1 MFPETDQE
9 QPRLARV
16 VRSDK
21 QQRFGTGS
29 NRFSGRMT
37 MKIKAMLLASVLS
50 MPLVVGAALAADTG
64 NLLVTAAKQGRQAD
78 VQSILKSDAKQEIV
92 ATQGGAAV
100 IWAASH
106 NDKGMVDLLLS
117 AGASPKAVNDFGATA
132 LYAAADFQDPAV
144 TKSLL
149 AAGADPNVALMSGE
163 TPLMAAARRGNTA
176 TVHAL
181 LEAGADPN
189 AKEKNGGQTALMWA
203 TAGGYS
209 AVTEELVGHKVDV
222 NARSK
227 TGSTALMFAARGDL
241 ASTRTLLNAGA
252 DPNLVIPDWGGTALT
267 IASTTGQPAIVE
279 ALLDKGADINHRD
292 DNSFTALHAAVRD
305 SDYGAEREQR
315 ARAVATVKV
324 LLAHGANPNARLHQ
338 EKPTVRALDEV
349 EFEGATPI
357 ALAAEVNNLD
367 AIKLLVDA
375 GGDPNIATS
384 HGTTPLML
392 ASGAATDVQRARSIE
407 ERSLALHTARY
418 LVDRGADVN
427 AAGQFG
433 WTALHSATYQG
444 ITDLMEF
451 LISKGAK
458 VDAMD
463 GFRQTPLSISLSV
476 LTKEAGAH
484 RLQIPRRYRPD
495 VAELL
500 LKSGATPL
508 EKSGVNVVLTRSGV
522 AAANE

>member
-1 MFPETDQE
+1 MAVRC
-9 QPRLARV
+9 RL
-16 VRSDK
+16 K
-21 QQRFGTGS
+21 PFKWEK
-29 NRFSGRMT
+29 T
-37 MKIKAMLLASVLS
+37 MNIKAMLLASVLS
-50 MPLVVGAALAADTG
+50 MPLVAGAALAADTG
-64 NLLVTAAKQGRQAD
+64 TSLVTAVKQGRQAD

-92 ATQGGAAV
+92 AAQGGAAL
-100 IWAASH
+100 IWAAAH
-106 NDKGMVDLLLS
+106 NDKAMVDLLLS
-117 AGASPKAVNDFGATA
+117 AGANPKAANDFGATA
-132 LYAAADFQDPAV
+132 LYAAADFSDPAV

-149 AAGADPNVALMSGE
+149 AAGADPNVGLMSGE
-163 TPLMAAARRGNTA
+163 TALMSASRKGNVD
-176 TVHAL
+176 TVRAL
-181 LEAGADPN
+181 LDAGADPN

-209 AVTEELVGHKVDV
+209 AVTEELVRHKADV
-222 NARSK
+222 NALSK
-227 TGSTALMFAARGDL
+227 SGSTALMFAARGDL
-241 ASTRTLLNAGA
+241 GSVRALLAGGA
-252 DPNLVIPDWGGTALT
+252 DPNLEIPDWKGTALT
-267 IASTTGQPAIVE
+267 IASTMGQPEIIE
-279 ALLDKGADINHRD
+279 ALLAKGADINHRD
-292 DNSFTALHAAVRD
+292 ENSFTALHAAVRD
-305 SDYGAEREQR
+305 SDYGEEREQR

-324 LLAHGANPNARLHQ
+324 LLAHGADPNARLHQ

-367 AIKLLVDA
+367 AIKLMVDA
-375 GGDPNIATS
+375 GGNPTTPTA

-407 ERSLALHTARY
+407 ERGLALITAKY
-418 LVDRGADVN
+418 LVDHGADVN

-444 ITDLMEF
+444 LTDLMEF
-451 LISKGAK
+451 LINKGANIE
-458 VDAMD
+458 AMD

-495 VAELL
+495 VADLL
-500 LKSGATPL
+500 VKHGAIPL
-508 EKSGVNVVLTRSGV
+508 EKSGVNVVLTRSGA

>member
-1 MFPETDQE
+1 M
-9 QPRLARV
+9 
-16 VRSDK
+16 
-21 QQRFGTGS
+21 
-29 NRFSGRMT
+29 N
-37 MKIKAMLLASVLS
+37 IKATLLASVLS
-50 MPLVVGAALAADTG
+50 MPLFAGGALAADAG
-64 NLLVTAAKQGRQAD
+64 NQSLVTAVKQGRQAD
-78 VQSILKSDAKQEIV
+78 VQSILSSGAKQEIV
-92 ATQGGAAV
+92 ATQGGAAL

-106 NDKGMVDLLLS
+106 NDKGMVDLLLG
-117 AGASPKAVNDFGATA
+117 AGANPKAVNEFGATA
-132 LYAAADFQDPAV
+132 LYAAAEFADPAV
-144 TKSLL
+144 TKNLL

-176 TVHAL
+176 TVQAL

-189 AKEKNGGQTALMWA
+189 AKEKNGGQTALMWG
-203 TAGGYS
+203 TAGGFS
-209 AVTEELVGHKVDV
+209 AVTSELVRGKADV

-227 TGSTALMFAARGDL
+227 SGSTALMFAARGDL
-241 ASTRTLLNAGA
+241 ASIRTLLDAGA
-252 DPNLVIPDWGGTALT
+252 DPNLEIPDWKGTALT
-267 IASTTGQPAIVE
+267 IASTMGQPEIVE
-279 ALLDKGADINHRD
+279 ALLNKGADINHRD
-292 DNSFTALHAAVRD
+292 ENSFTALHAAVRD
-305 SDYGAEREQR
+305 SDYGEERDQR

-324 LLAHGANPNARLHQ
+324 LLAHGADPNARIHQ

-357 ALAAEVNNLD
+357 ALAAEVNNID

-375 GGDPNIATS
+375 GGNPNIATE

-407 ERSLALHTARY
+407 ERSMALITAKY
-418 LVDRGADVN
+418 LVDHGADVN

-451 LISKGAK
+451 LVSKGANIN
-458 VDAMD
+458 AMD

-500 LKSGATPL
+500 LKMGATPL
-508 EKSGVNVVLTRSGV
+508 EKSGVNAVLTRSG
-522 AAANE
+522 AAAAAD